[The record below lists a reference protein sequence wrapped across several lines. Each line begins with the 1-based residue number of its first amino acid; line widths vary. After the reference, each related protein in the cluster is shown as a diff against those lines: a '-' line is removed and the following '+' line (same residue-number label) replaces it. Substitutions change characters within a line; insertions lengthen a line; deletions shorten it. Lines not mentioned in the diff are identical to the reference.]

1 MKVASLVVL
10 IVLLFGSLLVAG
22 AYYYIYY
29 PVNFFS
35 LIELQLLF
43 ISIAITA
50 VAYDLTK
57 KS

>member
-1 MKVASLVVL
+1 MKVSTLVYIV
-10 IVLLFGSLLVAG
+10 VLLFGSLLAAG
-22 AYYYIYY
+22 AYYYIVY
-29 PVNFFS
+29 PSNFFS

-50 VAYDLTK
+50 VAYDLVK